1 MVDHRDMHGDLS
13 LFTSGLIRHD
23 QQNHCSLGSWLLRSR
38 DSGVDN
44 LPGLGPIR
52 AASLKDVFF
61 AWRCW
66 RPPRYRGSPDAT
78 ATKTPHYFNTSIVLS
93 RIGTQSLSQKT
104 PVRLPTGC
112 GFDRAAW
119 PLRSHKSQR
128 IPQVSQHR
136 SPAISCSI
144 PLIVP

>member
-13 LFTSGLIRHD
+13 LFTSGLIPHD

-44 LPGLGPIR
+44 LPGLEPIR

-66 RPPRYRGSPDAT
+66 RPPRYRRSPDAT
-78 ATKTPHYFNTSIVLS
+78 TTKTPHYFITSIVLS
-93 RIGTQSLSQKT
+93 PNWNQ
-104 PVRLPTGC
+104 
-112 GFDRAAW
+112 
-119 PLRSHKSQR
+119 
-128 IPQVSQHR
+128 IPQPKNAR
-136 SPAISCSI
+136 
-144 PLIVP
+144 